1 MDLSASENAAGASE
15 TASPRMTAL
24 DALRGIAILMM
35 TLSGVI
41 PFDKPLPAWMYHA
54 QEPPPT
60 HDFNANLPGLTW
72 VDLVFPIFLFCMG
85 AAIPISLSH
94 RIEKGGS
101 ALKITGSAL
110 IRGATLAWF
119 AVFLQHIRPYA
130 INAHPTTQ
138 TWLISI
144 YGFALLF
151 LMFIRIPVKF
161 PKLFRFGLPC
171 AGYLGAILLL
181 LNLRYPAGSYSK
193 FFTPD
198 RNDIIL
204 IVLANMAVFG
214 TLIWLITRK
223 NQLARL
229 AVLPL
234 YLALRLS
241 ATQPGWIKVLWKFT
255 PMVGDDK
262 PLAFL
267 FNWDWLKYL
276 FIVIPGTIAGDM
288 LVKWISETKVESKSA
303 AMTSAETSV
312 EKRYDWHLS
321 AFSGIAI
328 CLMITSLIL
337 ALLIGLEGRHVWQT
351 MLIALGIS
359 ASLAFLTNLSLLRT
373 NIRSK
378 SPPVEAAS
386 KTRIFHNISP
396 DLKLIEKF
404 VRWAVYWLILGLL
417 FEPFEGG
424 IKKDSST
431 LSYYFVTTAISLL
444 LLTAFFAMTR
454 ALKSSKILNYF
465 AAVGQNPMI
474 GYCAMGNLIQPILA
488 LTTLEVVF
496 ASWTQA
502 PWSGVFRAVCETL
515 TMGALVAL
523 CTRLKLFWRT

>member
-1 MDLSASENAAGASE
+1 MDQSTSKNAVGARE
-15 TASPRMTAL
+15 TVSPRMTAL
-24 DALRGIAILMM
+24 DALRGLAILMM
-35 TLSGVI
+35 TLSGSI
-41 PFDKPLPAWMYHA
+41 PFDKPLPDWMYHA

-60 HDFNANLPGLTW
+60 HDFNPNLPGLTW

-85 AAIPISLSH
+85 AAIPISLSR

-101 ALKITGSAL
+101 AWKIAGSAL

-130 INAHPTTQ
+130 INPHPTTQ
-138 TWLISI
+138 TWLISL

-151 LMFIRIPVKF
+151 LMFVRIPVKF
-161 PKLFRFGLPC
+161 PKLLRLGLPG
-171 AGYLGAILLL
+171 AGYLGAIILL

-204 IVLANMAVFG
+204 IVLANMAFFG
-214 TLIWLITRK
+214 TLIWLVTRK
-223 NQLARL
+223 NQLSRL

-241 ATQPGWIKVLWKFT
+241 ATQPGWVKVLWKFT

-288 LVKWISETKVESKSA
+288 LVKWLSETKEEIKGVG
-303 AMTSAETSV
+303 ETPV

-321 AFSGIAI
+321 AFSGMSICFIIA
-328 CLMITSLIL
+328 CLVLV
-337 ALLIGLEGRHVWQT
+337 LLIGLEGRHIWQT
-351 MLIALGIS
+351 TLIAFGM
-359 ASLAFLTNLSLLRT
+359 LAPLSFLTNLSLLRA

-378 SPPVEAAS
+378 TPPAEAAS
-386 KTRIFHNISP
+386 EAQIFQNISP
-396 DLKLIEKF
+396 DLKLIENF
-404 VRWAVYWLILGLL
+404 VRWAVYWLLLGLL

-444 LLTAFFAMTR
+444 LLTAFFVMTR
-454 ALKSSKILNYF
+454 ALTSSKILNLF

-488 LTTLEVVF
+488 LTLLDDVF
-496 ASWTQA
+496 ANWTQA
-502 PWSGVFRAVCETL
+502 PWAGVFRAVCETL